1 MTSRFNGILTKGR
14 RRSTT
19 RRLAG
24 TKNPAHRL
32 VTILKSV
39 VSGLMA
45 TLFRQ
50 KTEAYN
56 DAENRRYGA
65 RRTGHQNLALIRRQT
80 VILQRHYGAHR
91 REACGADRH
100 GLFRRPAIGKRHEP
114 VVHDP
119 RFLGVEP
126 AQFVE

>member
-14 RRSTT
+14 RRSTA
-19 RRLAG
+19 RWLAG
-24 TKNPAHRL
+24 KKNPTHRL

-39 VSGLMA
+39 VSGIMA
-45 TLFRQ
+45 TLFCQ

-80 VILQRHYGAHR
+80 VILQRH
-91 REACGADRH
+91 CGANAARTTFAPPNCAPAMASFWASTSRRMRVV
-100 GLFRRPAIGKRHEP
+100 FRVSR
-114 VVHDP
+114 
-119 RFLGVEP
+119 
-126 AQFVE
+126 